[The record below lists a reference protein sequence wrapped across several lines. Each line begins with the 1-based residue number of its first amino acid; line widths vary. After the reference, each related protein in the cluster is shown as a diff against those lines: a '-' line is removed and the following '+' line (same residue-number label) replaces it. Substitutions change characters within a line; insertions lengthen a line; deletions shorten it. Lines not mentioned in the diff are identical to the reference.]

1 MDVGFL
7 ASQLDNNALA
17 LGREILDGDW
27 HDGGWTDHQRN
38 SDELLFITD
47 RR

>member
-7 ASQLDNNALA
+7 ASQLDDDTFA
-17 LGREILDGDW
+17 LGREVLEGDRL
-27 HDGGWTDHQRN
+27 DGGWTDHQRN